1 MYMYIYICICIYI
14 YICVRS
20 HLAQAMDLSPRS
32 LEALS
37 SYTGTFEEQ
46 EILASYAGKPMAA
59 QTSRGP
65 SEELTNGEEPL
76 DFGSFVKSSEET
88 PPVPAQLGGES
99 PPPPPPAKVV
109 SFDLDHHGP
118 EHAAEESDP
127 VVEEAG
133 GDRKDGEPA
142 DAAEE
147 NANLTFSL
155 D

>member
-1 MYMYIYICICIYI
+1 MYMYIYI

-20 HLAQAMDLSPRS
+20 H
-32 LEALS
+32 
-37 SYTGTFEEQ
+37 
-46 EILASYAGKPMAA
+46 
-59 QTSRGP
+59 
-65 SEELTNGEEPL
+65 
-76 DFGSFVKSSEET
+76 FGSS
-88 PPVPAQLGGES
+88 GGES
-99 PPPPPPAKVV
+99 PPPPPPAKVA
-109 SFDLDHHGP
+109 SIDLDHHGP

-155 D
+155 DWTTRIWDW